1 MDSIHNNTHIDMY
14 YVDAIWNILDNIL
27 DNISPDHVTSL
38 NEDTIKK
45 HHTFENSKRIC
56 TWMIPWTF
64 KNVIYENRV
73 GMNNFT

>member
-1 MDSIHNNTHIDMY
+1 MY

-38 NEDTIKK
+38 NEDTIKTR
-45 HHTFENSKRIC
+45 HTLENSKRIC
-56 TWMIPWTF
+56 TWMIPLTF